1 MKEDIKGGKRM
12 EENILTVMSKMMTR
26 ERLDQVI
33 VSENKYREKDREMGK
48 LSKQLR
54 EYDFTREQRQAIDRL
69 LSAGNACCARYG
81 ELAYQQGA
89 KDVVSILREFDLIKA
104 V

>member
-1 MKEDIKGGKRM
+1 MFLLPGAG
-12 EENILTVMSKMMTR
+12 
-26 ERLDQVI
+26 I
-33 VSENKYREKDREMGK
+33 VSGEKEYKKKDREMEE
-48 LSKQLR
+48 LSKQIR
-54 EYDFTREQRQAIDRL
+54 EYDLTKEQRQAVDRL

-89 KDVVSILREFDLIKA
+89 KDVAAVLRELDLIKA

>member
-1 MKEDIKGGKRM
+1 M
-12 EENILTVMSKMMTR
+12 EENILMVMSKMMTR

-33 VSENKYREKDREMGK
+33 VSEKKYREKDREMGK

-89 KDVVSILREFDLIKA
+89 KDVVAILREFDLIKA